1 MNLTNFLRT
10 GKFLKLKIGLSEK
23 KIYSVFKKKYLGK
36 KNYFN
41 KLNKDEGFS
50 YYYDGLQIIIVDSKI
65 HTIGFDL
72 TYNPITLLN
81 NIFIYPET
89 SLELI
94 MKYLDIADIEWCFE
108 KRNHYGRELTI
119 RTEGNV
125 LISCI
130 YDKGNYRLS
139 KFQISKDVFD

>member
-1 MNLTNFLRT
+1 MNLTNFLKT
-10 GKFLKLKIGLSEK
+10 GKFLKLKIGLPEK

-72 TYNPITLLN
+72 IYNPITLLN

-89 SLELI
+89 SL
-94 MKYLDIADIEWCFE
+94 AWCFE

-139 KFQISKDVFD
+139 KFQISDDVFD